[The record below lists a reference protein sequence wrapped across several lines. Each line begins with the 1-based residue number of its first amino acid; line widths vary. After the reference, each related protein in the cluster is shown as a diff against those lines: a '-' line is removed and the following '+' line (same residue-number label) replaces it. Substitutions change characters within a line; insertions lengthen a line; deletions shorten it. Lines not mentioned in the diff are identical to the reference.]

1 MTPISSSGASPQG
14 GGGRP
19 PGRRV
24 GAGLLLTLLV
34 ALAVY
39 GLALRINQAYG
50 IDSEAVIRD
59 LAQSCGLALG
69 VGMLSNFGYL
79 LWAAAAAIALFGA
92 SLEGGESR
100 QRQLLL
106 CGGSFSALLC
116 LDDMFLLH
124 DKYIGS
130 GFLYLLYIVFAL
142 LILLRFRRLVWA
154 LGGLAFPVAVMLLGS
169 SILLDKVQDVLPFGY
184 DNSQLFEEGFKF
196 LGIAA
201 WVHFWWQA
209 AAAGLRRT
217 RPAS

>member
-1 MTPISSSGASPQG
+1 MTPISFSGSPQG

-24 GAGLLLTLLV
+24 GAGLLITLLV
-34 ALAVY
+34 ALVVY
-39 GLALRINQAYG
+39 GVTLLINHAYG
-50 IDSEAVIRD
+50 IDGESVLRD
-59 LAQSCGLALG
+59 LAQSCGLPLG

-92 SLEGGESR
+92 SLEGGEGR

-106 CGGSFSALLC
+106 CGGLFSALLC

-124 DKYIGS
+124 DKYIS
-130 GFLYLLYIVFAL
+130 PNFLYLLYIIFAL
-142 LILLRFRRLVWA
+142 LILLRFRRLVFA
-154 LGGLAFPVAVMLLGS
+154 LGGLAFLVAVTLLGL
-169 SILLDKVQDVLPFGY
+169 SILFDKIQDVLPFGY

-196 LGIAA
+196 MGIAA

-209 AAAGLRRT
+209 AAAGVRRS